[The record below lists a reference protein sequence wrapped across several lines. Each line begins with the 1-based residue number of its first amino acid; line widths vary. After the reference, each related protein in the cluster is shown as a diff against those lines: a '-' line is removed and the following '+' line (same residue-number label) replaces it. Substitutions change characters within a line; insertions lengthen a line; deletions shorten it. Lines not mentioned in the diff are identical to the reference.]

1 MMADKLSRRAFLQ
14 GIGLA
19 GAGLAL
25 AACAVPAASSGADD
39 MADAASVH
47 LVLWGWW
54 QPRMDVYDQ
63 VAQEWASQRD
73 GYTIEVLAIS
83 SRMEKIAAAL
93 EAGTHPNLFKM
104 GEEFFPMRREGL
116 LLEFPEEY
124 FPTAWYEETYPSV
137 DWDAYGRYVIPTGVS
152 STMLVYNRRMF
163 EEAGLDPDQPPATW
177 ADFLIAAEATTQ
189 RDAGGITRC
198 GVVPTEEWL
207 GYNQVLQLGGNVVD
221 ASGDVVRATFDSEE
235 AIAGFRHIAD
245 LVLKHEVWDNEFPW
259 NGEAVGT
266 GLACMTEE
274 QSWIVGEF
282 RSTYPDIFADLGFAP
297 PPTPTGQPDPVY
309 GYKSTV
315 LSVSAFKGDESAYD
329 AVYDFLKYLYV
340 DAGTEAYWALAQMI
354 SLAPVRSEL
363 LSDPRLQEDAG
374 LAMAAQMQALE
385 HDPVEPPP
393 ALGAIYSDAYFRM
406 LEEGVP
412 VEEAMAIM
420 NQEAQALFD
429 QGIGQEMR

>member
-1 MMADKLSRRAFLQ
+1 MARIFSRRAFLQ
-14 GIGLA
+14 GAGLA
-19 GAGLAL
+19 GASLAL
-25 AACAVPAASSGADD
+25 AACAMPSTSPGTADTPEAAPI
-39 MADAASVH
+39 H
-47 LVLWGWW
+47 LVMWGWW

-83 SRMEKIAAAL
+83 GRLEKIAAAL
-93 EAGTHPNLFKM
+93 EAGTHPHLFKM

-116 LLEFPEEY
+116 LLEFPEET
-124 FPTAWYEETYPSV
+124 FTTEWYEEVYPAV
-137 DWDAYGRYVIPTGVS
+137 DWDVYGRYVIPTGVS
-152 STMLVYNRRMF
+152 STLLVYNRRMF
-163 EEAGLDPDQPPATW
+163 EEAGLDPDRPPATW
-177 ADFLIAAEATTQ
+177 ADFLTAAEATTQ

-221 ASGDVVRATFDSEE
+221 ATGDGVQATFDSEE
-235 AIAGFRHIAD
+235 AIAGFRYITD

-259 NGEAVGT
+259 NGESVGT

-274 QSWIVGEF
+274 QAWIVGEL
-282 RSTYPDIFADLGFAP
+282 RSTFSDIFPELGFAP
-297 PPTPTGQPDPVY
+297 PPTPTGQPDPLY

-315 LSVSAFKGDESAYD
+315 LSVSAFKGDTEAYD

-340 DAGTEAYWALAQMI
+340 DAGAEAYWSLAKMI
-354 SLAPVRSEL
+354 SIAPVRADL
-363 LSDPRLQEDAG
+363 LADPRLQEDAG

-393 ALGAIYSDAYFRM
+393 ELGSVYGDAYFRI
-406 LEEGVP
+406 LEEGVA
-412 VEEAMAIM
+412 VAEAMDIA
-420 NQEAQALFD
+420 NQQAQALFD

>member
-1 MMADKLSRRAFLQ
+1 MSRELSRRAFLQ
-14 GIGLA
+14 GVGLTS
-19 GAGLAL
+19 AGLAL
-25 AACAVPAASSGADD
+25 AACVAPAPSAGTADT
-39 MADAASVH
+39 ADVAPIH
-47 LVLWGWW
+47 LVMWGWW

-73 GYTIEVLAIS
+73 GYTIEVLAVS

-116 LLEFPEEY
+116 LLEFPEEI
-124 FPTAWYEETYPSV
+124 FTTEWYEETYPSV
-137 DWDAYGRYVIPTGVS
+137 NWDVYGRYVIPTGVS
-152 STMLVYNRRMF
+152 STLLVYNRRMF
-163 EEAGLDPDQPPATW
+163 EEAGLDPDVSPATW
-177 ADFLIAAEATTQ
+177 DDFLVAAEATTQ
-189 RDAGGITRC
+189 RDAGGLTRC
-198 GVVPTEEWL
+198 GVVPTGEWL

-221 ASGDVVRATFDSEE
+221 GSGDVVQATFDSEE
-235 AIAGFRHIAD
+235 AIAGFQYIAD

-259 NGEAVGT
+259 NGEALGT

-274 QSWIVGEF
+274 QSWIVGELQ
-282 RSTYPDIFADLGFAP
+282 STFADIFPELGFGP
-297 PPTPTGQPDPVY
+297 PPTPSGQPDPLY

-315 LSVSAFKGDESAYD
+315 LSVSAFKGDEEAYD

-340 DAGTEAYWALAQMI
+340 DAGAEAYWALAKMI
-354 SLAPVRSEL
+354 SIAPVRADL
-363 LSDPRLQEDAG
+363 LNDPRLQEDAG

-393 ALGAIYSDAYFRM
+393 ELGTVYGDAYFRI

-412 VEEAMAIM
+412 VAEAMAIA
-420 NQEAQALFD
+420 NEQAQALFD